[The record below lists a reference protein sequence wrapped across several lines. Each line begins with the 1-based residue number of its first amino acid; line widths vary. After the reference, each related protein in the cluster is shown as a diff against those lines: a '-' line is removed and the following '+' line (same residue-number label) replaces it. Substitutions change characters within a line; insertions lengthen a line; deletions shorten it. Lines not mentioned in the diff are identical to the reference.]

1 MALPSRLFLF
11 SPVERMVALRYLRPR
26 RREGFISVIAGFAFL
41 GIAIGVAT
49 LIIVMSV
56 MNGFRDELL
65 TRILGFNSHIVVYG
79 IGGPLKNFDSVAAQI
94 RKLKGVKSA
103 VPIVDGQVMATVG
116 QAASGA
122 LIKGMRADD
131 IAKHPLLS
139 KGLSPGALEGFKK
152 GGVIVGS
159 RMAQRFG
166 LRTGDKIK
174 LISAKAIH
182 TPVGPIYRTRSF
194 TVAGTFTVGMSE
206 YDRGFI
212 FMPLDA
218 AQSYFGVTNGVSN
231 IEVMTAHPQ
240 NVEPVAQE
248 IVGLTVPNIRI
259 RTWQDINA
267 TFFNALKVERNVMF
281 LILTLIIIVAAFN
294 IISSMIMLVK
304 DKGQAIAILRTMG
317 ATRGTIMR
325 VFFMTGSAIGVIGTA
340 LGVGLGLL
348 IAYNIDA
355 IKQWLEQQLDSVL
368 FPEEIYFLSQ
378 LPSIVEPSEVVQ
390 IVVMALFLTFAFT
403 LYPSWRASRLDPVEA
418 LRNE

>member
-1 MALPSRLFLF
+1 MALPTRLFLF
-11 SPVERMVALRYLRPR
+11 SPVERMIAWRYLRPR
-26 RREGFISVIAGFAFL
+26 RKEGFISVIAGFAFV

-56 MNGFRDELL
+56 MNGFRQEMYN
-65 TRILGFNSHIVVYG
+65 RILGFNSHIVVYG
-79 IGGPLKNFDSVAAQI
+79 IGGPLNDYEAVVAQL
-94 RKLKGVKSA
+94 RKIKGVVSA
-103 VPIVDGQVMATVG
+103 TPVVDGQVMATAG
-116 QAASGA
+116 QRASGA
-122 LIKGMRADD
+122 LIKGMKAED
-131 IAKHPLLS
+131 IASHRLLS
-139 KGLSPGALEGFKK
+139 KGLSPGALDRYKK
-152 GGVIVGS
+152 GGVLVGS
-159 RMAQRFG
+159 GMASQFG
-166 LRTGDKIK
+166 LRVGDKIK

-194 TVAGTFTVGMSE
+194 EVAGTFHVGMSQ
-206 YDRGFI
+206 YDRGYI
-212 FMPLDA
+212 FMPLSE
-218 AQSYFGVTNGVSN
+218 AQSYFGVNAGVNN
-231 IEVMTAHPQ
+231 IEVITANPQ

-248 IVGLTVPNIRI
+248 VVGLAVPNIRI
-259 RTWQDINA
+259 RTWQDINS

-294 IISSMIMLVK
+294 IITSMIMLVK

-325 VFFMTGSAIGVIGTA
+325 VFFMTGSAIGVIGTI

-348 IAYNIDA
+348 IAYNVDP
-355 IKQWLEQQLDSVL
+355 IKQWLERQLDSVL

-378 LPSIVEPSEVVQ
+378 LPSIVDMKEVVQ
-390 IVVMALFLTFAFT
+390 VVVMALVLTFIFT

>member
-11 SPVERMVALRYLRPR
+11 SPVERMIAWRYLRPR
-26 RREGFISVIAGFAFL
+26 RKEGFISVIAGFAFM

-56 MNGFRDELL
+56 MNGFRQELL

-79 IGGPLKNFDSVAAQI
+79 IGGPLEDFDSVAAKI
-94 RKLKGVKSA
+94 RKLKGVRSA
-103 VPIVDGQVMATVG
+103 VPIVDGQVMATVRD
-116 QAASGA
+116 AASGA
-122 LIKGMRADD
+122 LIKGIRADD
-131 IAKHPLLS
+131 IAKHPLIS
-139 KGLSPGALEGFKK
+139 KGLSPGALDGFRK

-159 RMAQRFG
+159 RMAARFG
-166 LRTGDKIK
+166 LRPGDKIK
-174 LISAKAIH
+174 LISAKAIQ

-194 TVAGTFTVGMSE
+194 TVAGTFNVGMSE

-218 AQSYFGVTNGVSN
+218 AQSYFGVGNGVSN
-231 IEVMTAHPQ
+231 IEVMTADPQ
-240 NVEPVAQE
+240 NVEPVAQA

-259 RTWQDINA
+259 RTWQDINS

-281 LILTLIIIVAAFN
+281 LILTLIIVVAAFN

-325 VFFMTGSAIGVIGTA
+325 VFFMTGSSIGVIGTG

-348 IAYNIDA
+348 IAYNIDP
-355 IKQWLEQQLDSVL
+355 IKQWLERQLDSVL
-368 FPEEIYFLSQ
+368 FPSEIYFLSR
-378 LPSIVEPSEVVQ
+378 LPSIVNTTEVIQV
-390 IVVMALFLTFAFT
+390 VVMALFLTFIFT